1 MDLTSKEGID
11 KFISENLK
19 DVLDG
24 INETYSPILIEEL
37 INRIKFTI
45 TEFNDEMSSVFEE
58 LKEKEKKRQKMYMM
72 IKSGNIPTKNTDKDS
87 VSNEWE
93 KEIDEIEDNEKDLE
107 KRAPVVT
114 IMGHV
119 DHGKTSI
126 LDAFR
131 NSNVVSGEAGGITQ
145 HIGAYQTNKN
155 DKKITFIDTPGHEAF
170 SKMRARG
177 S

>member
-24 INETYSPILIEEL
+24 INETYGPILIEEL

-87 VSNEWE
+87 VSNKWE
-93 KEIDEIEDNEKDLE
+93 KEIDEIE
-107 KRAPVVT
+107 
-114 IMGHV
+114 
-119 DHGKTSI
+119 S
-126 LDAFR
+126 
-131 NSNVVSGEAGGITQ
+131 
-145 HIGAYQTNKN
+145 
-155 DKKITFIDTPGHEAF
+155 
-170 SKMRARG
+170 
-177 S
+177 